1 MLYFTRTCCI
11 IICVVVK
18 NKERVFYV
26 GNTER
31 VSSFISPEVRAELEK
46 MAKEKGL
53 TLSAYIRSLL
63 MEHVKEQKK

>member
-1 MLYFTRTCCI
+1 M
-11 IICVVVK
+11 
-18 NKERVFYV
+18 

-31 VSSFISPEVRAELEK
+31 VSTFISPEVRAEIEK